1 MAAPPPMIQHPYEDE
16 GPRILGAT
24 LTITLLALV
33 TMVARLYVRIRMIR
47 NVGWDDYFMTFT
59 MALCLAG
66 QGVIIPQV
74 RYGAGKHINHIPM
87 ADFQIAMKL
96 NFITQ
101 PMYLWGICL
110 AKEAIGFFLLR
121 IASTPFYRR
130 LIIGIMLFMGFYTLG
145 CFFTVVLQ
153 CTNLAVMWDPT
164 AKGTCWTV
172 RTLKTL
178 SYTNVSLNIITDLL
192 FAVIIPV
199 PMLWHVQMNKRQ
211 KASLIAILSMG
222 IFATAAALIKVGYLP
237 NYGKAGDWLWD
248 SRNITIWTV
257 IECNMGIIGGN
268 LPCLKP
274 LFRTVLGSTYGRG
287 SRRTGSKAVSG
298 PYGGGSRARS
308 TAKDAYNSLASSKT
322 GGNDRPLSPYANYE
336 AHVMT
341 TFAKDTKLP
350 GEKSRASSIV
360 SVREEGSTEN
370 RSAESIELLDDRSKP
385 FGQMGGIL
393 KTTEVSQEDSYHL
406 KPERKT
412 KHMV

>member
-1 MAAPPPMIQHPYEDE
+1 MAAPPPMIQHPNENE
-16 GPRILGAT
+16 GPRILAAT
-24 LTITLLALV
+24 LTVTSVALL
-33 TMVARLYVRIRMIR
+33 TTIARLAVRIRMIR
-47 NVGWDDYFMTFT
+47 NVGWDDYFMAFT

-74 RYGAGKHINHIPM
+74 HYGAGKHIDHIAPE
-87 ADFQIAMKL
+87 DFPKAMKL
-96 NFITQ
+96 NFVTQ

-110 AKEAIGFFLLR
+110 AKESIGFFLLR
-121 IASTPFYRR
+121 IASTAFYRR
-130 LIIGIMLFMGFYTLG
+130 LIMGIMVFMGFYTLG
-145 CFFTVVLQ
+145 CFFTIVLQ
-153 CTNLAVMWDPT
+153 CTNLNVMWDPT
-164 AKGTCWTV
+164 VKATCWSV

-178 SYTNVSLNIITDLL
+178 SYTNVSLNILTDLL

-237 NYGKAGDWLWD
+237 NYGKEGDWLWD

-268 LPCLKP
+268 MPCLKP

-287 SRRTGSKAVSG
+287 SRRTGSKPISG
-298 PYGGGSRARS
+298 PYGVGSRARS

-341 TFAKDTKLP
+341 NFGKDSKPT
-350 GEKSRASSIV
+350 GEKSRASSII
-360 SVREEGSTEN
+360 SAREEGSTEN
-370 RSAESIELLDDRSKP
+370 RSVESIELLDERPKA
-385 FGQMGGIL
+385 FGQLGGIL
-393 KTTEVSQEDSYHL
+393 KTTEVSQEDTYNL